1 MKHSSIYAALALL
14 PSFSLYAQG
23 NSLEHLMSMSLE
35 ELSMLDVEMETASKV
50 KQKLTDI
57 PSSVY
62 VLSNERIQRSG
73 AKTIAEALV
82 LVPGLKVTKFNETS
96 WFVSTRGFHDGLYNK
111 MLVMIDGRSLF
122 SPVYGGTYWTDVD
135 YILADIERIEILKG
149 PGGTIWGGNAANG
162 VVNIITKSSEATQGT
177 YVSAVASANDN
188 YEFSVRQG
196 LKFNEYLYGR
206 AFYKYKE
213 ESSYQ
218 PNASDNEIWKA
229 QSAGMVFEPIDADKN
244 WSLRFGG
251 EKSAYRTSLYTY
263 YYDDQGW
270 YDYSS
275 KDFDNDSHSFYAKFN
290 DYQDISSQTVLSYS
304 LWGEHNKDNALDAP
318 GSYSTVDFD
327 STLITQL
334 SDRHQLTFG
343 GGIRYMHLDFSS
355 SQIDDVDFYN
365 VDYYRRAYDIES
377 ANDYITNIFIQSQ
390 LAWNERLSTVM
401 GVKLEHF
408 TQNSTTEL
416 SPQLRV
422 MYKIDEKHSL
432 WSGVSR
438 AVVAPSYMDSNSVY
452 LENSYYYD
460 ENQGYVDYIAYYG
473 QNNDLD
479 NENVITTEIGY
490 RFSSGDRLE
499 VDSTAFYSIH
509 DNVRQHSLQQSGNQ
523 APHVINGVLTDDYE
537 AKTYGIEI
545 GASYKITENLKS
557 YFSYSYLSVEG
568 EHKGT
573 NPDSSQYSESTHDI
587 DSEHLAT
594 AQVLWNVYEGFQFD
608 VVGKYMNV
616 NYPDHYV
623 SYTGETFDWQSYSHE
638 LAFDARLGWKKSN
651 KAPLFEV
658 VVENIGKKSGYQTDY
673 STYKEAN
680 QESVYVRVSHEF

>member
-14 PSFSLYAQG
+14 PSFSLYSQE

-35 ELSMLDVEMETASKV
+35 ELSMLDVEMETASKA
-50 KQKLTDI
+50 KQKLSDI

-149 PGGTIWGGNAANG
+149 PGGTVWGGNAANG
-162 VVNIITKSSEATQGT
+162 VVNIITKSSEDTQRT
-177 YVSAVASANDN
+177 YVSAVASADDN
-188 YEFSVRQG
+188 YELSVRQG
-196 LKFNEYLYGR
+196 LKFNEHLFGR

-213 ESSYQ
+213 EPSYK
-218 PNASDNEIWKA
+218 PNDTGNEIWKA
-229 QSAGMVFEPIDADKN
+229 QSAGMVFEPTNSDKN
-244 WSLRFGG
+244 WSLRLGG
-251 EKSAYRTSLYTY
+251 EKSSYQTTSYTY

-270 YDYSS
+270 YDYSA
-275 KDFDNDSHSFYAKFN
+275 KDFENESQSIYAQFN
-290 DYQDISSQTVLSYS
+290 DHLDLNPESVLSYS
-304 LWGEHNKDNALDAP
+304 IWGQYNDDNALDAP

-334 SDRHQLTFG
+334 SDSHQFTLG

-355 SQIDDVDFYN
+355 SQIDDIDFYN
-365 VDYYRRAYDIES
+365 VDYYRRAYDIET
-377 ANDYITNIFIQSQ
+377 ANDFITNVFVQSQ
-390 LAWNERLSTVM
+390 ISWNERLSTVM

-416 SPQLRV
+416 SPQLRIL
-422 MYKIDEKHSL
+422 YKLDEKHSL

-438 AVVAPSYMDSNSVY
+438 AVVAPSYMDSNSAY
-452 LENSYYYD
+452 FQNSYYYD

-473 QNNDLD
+473 LNSELD

-490 RFSSGDRLE
+490 RFFNGERLE

-509 DNVRQHSLQQSGNQ
+509 GNVRQHSLQSSNSQ
-523 APHVINGVLTDDYE
+523 APHVINGVLTDDYK
-537 AKTYGIEI
+537 ARTYGVEV
-545 GASYKITENLKS
+545 GATYKLTDNLTS

-568 EHKGT
+568 EHKGDD
-573 NPDSSQYSESTHDI
+573 PESSPYSESTHDI

-594 AQVLWNVYEGFQFD
+594 VQILWNVFEGLQFD

-623 SYTGETFDWQSYSHE
+623 TYTNETIDWQSYPHE
-638 LAFDARLGWKKSN
+638 LSFDARLGWQKSS

-658 VVENIGKKSGYQTDY
+658 VIENIGKKSGYQTDY
-673 STYKEAN
+673 ATYKEAN
-680 QESVYVRVSHEF
+680 QESVYVRISHEF